1 MNNVVWM
8 PKATKSLTAVVVMK
22 PIELA
27 EITQAILALRSGKT
41 VLLNLTLMNQLQAQR
56 AIDLVAGANY
66 FMQGKQKRLNE
77 SVFLFTPSC
86 VQLSTY
92 PVASWVLRL
101 WQSLPQADLI
111 PPKLAQ
117 KLTLLSYPHW
127 CRCPNRSRSRWLC
140 QRHLGLRHLMN
151 NALLLSYWDTT
162 GRKQKNT
169 FSEPLLITV

>member
-8 PKATKSLTAVVVMK
+8 PKATTRLAAVVVMK

-27 EITQAILALRSGKT
+27 EITQAILALRSGLI

-92 PVASWVLRL
+92 QVAS
-101 WQSLPQADLI
+101 
-111 PPKLAQ
+111 
-117 KLTLLSYPHW
+117 
-127 CRCPNRSRSRWLC
+127 
-140 QRHLGLRHLMN
+140 
-151 NALLLSYWDTT
+151 
-162 GRKQKNT
+162 
-169 FSEPLLITV
+169 

>member
-8 PKATKSLTAVVVMK
+8 PKATKRKAAVVVMK

-92 PVASWVLRL
+92 PVAS
-101 WQSLPQADLI
+101 
-111 PPKLAQ
+111 
-117 KLTLLSYPHW
+117 
-127 CRCPNRSRSRWLC
+127 
-140 QRHLGLRHLMN
+140 
-151 NALLLSYWDTT
+151 
-162 GRKQKNT
+162 
-169 FSEPLLITV
+169 

>member
-8 PKATKSLTAVVVMK
+8 PKATKRKAAVVVMK

-92 PVASWVLRL
+92 PVPS
-101 WQSLPQADLI
+101 
-111 PPKLAQ
+111 
-117 KLTLLSYPHW
+117 
-127 CRCPNRSRSRWLC
+127 
-140 QRHLGLRHLMN
+140 
-151 NALLLSYWDTT
+151 
-162 GRKQKNT
+162 
-169 FSEPLLITV
+169 